1 MMALNGMP
9 PVDRIGPLSLRQT
22 KALAN
27 IVAVRSG
34 VWTIGPPPAGGA
46 RGPAGLPPP
55 IAGAPVPASGG
66 MADGGTGAGALPGQY
81 YRPPFKHNQTV
92 PVNLPLSGD
101 GYELRKR

>member
-1 MMALNGMP
+1 MAFNGMP

-34 VWTIGPPPAGGA
+34 VWPPPPAGG
-46 RGPAGLPPP
+46 RGPPGLPLPPP
-55 IAGAPVPASGG
+55 AAVAVAGGGG
-66 MADGGTGAGALPGQY
+66 MANGGTGAGALPGQFY
-81 YRPPFKHNQTV
+81 CPPFKYNQTV
-92 PVNLPLSGD
+92 PVNLPISGD

>member
-1 MMALNGMP
+1 MALNGMP

-27 IVAVRSG
+27 IVAMRSG
-34 VWTIGPPPAGGA
+34 VWPPPAGA

-55 IAGAPVPASGG
+55 SVGAPVPPSGG

-81 YRPPFKHNQTV
+81 YRPPFKYNQTV